1 MINSQIFFK
10 KLCLMS
16 FGVALMMVLVD
27 TARADEQVTRRH
39 TFELDD
45 IDTVV
50 FSNSVGRFEIIP
62 TDNQEMR
69 ITLDIEAS
77 ERGFFRRS
85 VDIDDMDIKVKE
97 RGDTLYL
104 SFDEKDASA
113 EWLVEMPAVART
125 SVEMGVGEVRLE
137 IGATELDVELG
148 VGEIDVY
155 APENAVGR
163 IDLDAGIGDADVR
176 GGEVIRRDSAFISE
190 SIRAEG
196 KGSNRMNVEVGVGDI
211 SVRLN

>member
-1 MINSQIFFK
+1 MINSQVFLK
-10 KLCLMS
+10 KLFLMS

-50 FSNSVGRFEIIP
+50 FSNSIGRFEIVP
-62 TDNQEMR
+62 SDSKEMR
-69 ITLDIEAS
+69 ITVDIEAK
-77 ERGFFRRS
+77 EHGFFRRS
-85 VDIDDMDIKVKE
+85 VDVDDMDIKVRE

-104 SFDEKDASA
+104 SFDEDHVSA
-113 EWLVEMPAVART
+113 EWLVEMPVVART

-148 VGEIDVY
+148 VGDIDVY
-155 APENAVGR
+155 APENAIGR
-163 IDLDAGIGDADVR
+163 INLDVGVGDAKVR
-176 GGEVIRRDSAFISE
+176 GGEVIRKESAFISQ

-196 KGSNRMNVEVGVGDI
+196 KGSNRMNVDVGVGDI

>member
-1 MINSQIFFK
+1 MINSQVFLKKFF
-10 KLCLMS
+10 LMS

-27 TARADEQVTRRH
+27 TARADDQVTRRH
-39 TFELDD
+39 TFDLDD

-50 FSNSVGRFEIIP
+50 FSNSVGRFEIVP
-62 TDNQEMR
+62 SDSKEMR
-69 ITLDIEAS
+69 ITVEIEAN
-77 ERGFFRRS
+77 EHGFFRRG
-85 VDIDDMDIKVKE
+85 VDVDDMDIKVKE

-104 SFDEKDASA
+104 EFDEKHVSA
-113 EWLVEMPAVART
+113 EWLVEMPAVERT

-137 IGATELDVELG
+137 IGATELDVDLG
-148 VGEIDVY
+148 VGDINVY

-163 IDLDAGIGDADVR
+163 INLDVGVGDAKVR
-176 GGEVIRRDSAFISE
+176 GGEVIRKESAFISQ

-196 KGSNRMNVEVGVGDI
+196 KGSNRMSVDVGVGDI